1 VYSLLFLTQALAQ
14 VRENALP
21 LDLQVISTCSQR
33 VLPEDG
39 VAYEKG
45 PVQGFLRTVPQEMP
59 WLNCRH
65 VDLPIDDAGAN
76 AACILAEIQTT
87 ARDRE
92 VAYRHGER
100 WIPRLQRVDFLQ
112 QKQSELPFKH
122 GGMYLLSG
130 GLGGIG
136 VEIAKYLL
144 KQYEAKLLLVGRT
157 PLAPTSTRNV
167 NGERPNVSERIKAYR
182 DLEQLPGEVS
192 YETVDICDL
201 AELRQAVERAQS
213 RWRCG
218 LDGVIHLAGIYQE
231 RLLTEET
238 RESFAAVLHPKVFG
252 TWALSQLLE
261 DKPDKVFIS
270 FSSLS
275 SFFGGALVG
284 AYSAA
289 NSFLDCFTQ
298 HQRRKHSIKS
308 YCLGW
313 SMWDELGMSRGYSMK
328 ELTRSSGYYVISE
341 RQGLYSFLA
350 TLHLDQSHVLVGL
363 DGSNRHIRQHTDTDS
378 YRMQRL
384 CAYFTAKANETP
396 GGRLQELSM
405 PDRFGTRIGCDFRQM
420 SQLPQ
425 TDAGEIDREQ
435 LARLHQRRDR
445 SLMELVAPQTELE
458 RRIAGFWREVL
469 TIPQVGIHDN
479 FFELGG
485 NSLLATQV
493 ASRIQDAYQVH
504 LSLRMMLEESTV
516 AKLAL
521 VVQRHLDEKQTKGT
535 DAIEKVETLD
545 AKGILA
551 TLDQLSDEE
560 VRSLLSKTLAQE
572 EKR

>member
-1 VYSLLFLTQALAQ
+1 
-14 VRENALP
+14 
-21 LDLQVISTCSQR
+21 
-33 VLPEDG
+33 
-39 VAYEKG
+39 
-45 PVQGFLRTVPQEMP
+45 
-59 WLNCRH
+59 

-100 WIPRLQRVDFLQ
+100 WIPRLQRVDFPQ
-112 QKQSELPFKH
+112 QEKRELPFKR

-136 VEIAKYLL
+136 MEIAKYLL

-298 HQRRKHSIKS
+298 HQRRKHSAES
-308 YCLGW
+308 YCLEW
-313 SMWDELGMSRGYSMK
+313 STWDELGMSRGYPMK
-328 ELTRSSGYYVISE
+328 ELMRSRGYYPISE
-341 RQGLYSFLA
+341 KQGLYSFLA
-350 TLHLDQSHVLVGL
+350 ALCLDQPHVLVGL
-363 DGSNRHIRQHTDTDS
+363 DGSSRHVRQHTDPGS
-378 YRMQRL
+378 YRMQKL
-384 CAYFTAKANETP
+384 CAYYTPRANEAP
-396 GGRLQELSM
+396 GDRLKKLFVQ
-405 PDRFGTRIGCDFRQM
+405 DRFGTRIGCDFRQM

-425 TDAGEIDREQ
+425 TDAGEIDREK
-435 LARLHQRRDR
+435 LARLRQRLDQ
-445 SLMELVAPQTELE
+445 SPMEPVAPQTELE

-521 VVQRHLDEKQTKGT
+521 LLEKLKARNNELDISQNKKAGLSE
-535 DAIEKVETLD
+535 AIKLLGLD
-545 AKGILA
+545 
-551 TLDQLSDEE
+551 
-560 VRSLLSKTLAQE
+560 
-572 EKR
+572 